1 MRRLALSL
9 CCCLTAG
16 LTIAATAGG
25 WAVVT
30 VENPPDRLVAGQP
43 VEMSFLVRQ
52 HGVRPLPNLAPRVE
66 ARSGLRV
73 VEGRAWE
80 TPRTGVYRARITV
93 PDARKWQITIHS
105 GFLKSKGRLLPMRA
119 VDAATPAAP
128 IADEERGRQLFAAK
142 GCVTCH
148 VHDSVTVGGERA
160 SMELD
165 LTDRRFPAQYLASFL
180 ANPAIKKPT
189 NQYAT
194 MPDLD
199 LSTGEIGA
207 LVAFIN
213 AERRVTAR

>member
-16 LTIAATAGG
+16 LTIAAKAGG
-25 WAVVT
+25 FAVVT

-43 VEMSFLVRQ
+43 VEMSFVVRQ
-52 HGVRPLPNLAPRVE
+52 HGVTPMPNLNPRIE

-80 TPRTGVYRARITV
+80 TPRRGVYRARITV
-93 PDARKWQITIHS
+93 PDARKWLITIHS
-105 GFLKSKGRLLPMRA
+105 GFLKSKGRLVPMRA
-119 VDAATPAAP
+119 VDASAPAAP
-128 IADEERGRQLFAAK
+128 IANEERGRQLFAAK

-148 VHDSVTVGGERA
+148 VHDSVTVGGEFA

-189 NQYAT
+189 NPSFP
-194 MPDLD
+194 MPNFQ
-199 LSTGEIGA
+199 LSQREIAA

-213 AERRVTAR
+213 SERQLTHR